1 MMPRA
6 ERCST
11 AWERIAR
18 RTADIVIAGFALLV
32 LSPLMAIIVI
42 AIRLTSP
49 GPALF
54 KQRRVGL
61 ARRPFC
67 FYKFR
72 TMRLGGDDIFQLEA
86 SERAR
91 RVALLQQ
98 SFEVG

>member
-1 MMPRA
+1 MTPWA
-6 ERCST
+6 ERCGT
-11 AWERIAR
+11 AWERVAR

-67 FYKFR
+67 FISSGR
-72 TMRLGGDDIFQLEA
+72 CDSAAMT
-86 SERAR
+86 AR
-91 RVALLQQ
+91 SAR
-98 SFEVG
+98 